1 MADEKK
7 RITNETLAAQRRE
20 RQEFLKLKR
29 AQSGEEAYEKGPT
42 LEEVMPKTFW
52 GKLQNFVYHTKV
64 PIIIVLVL
72 AVLFGVATA
81 QCINKEKYD
90 IELVAYSFSYIMDE
104 QLKVVEEQLE
114 SFCEDVDENGEKNIS
129 TVNCTFN
136 KNNASQNNTFANN
149 AEYTSISRYQAII
162 VGDPQATLFL
172 LDQGAFDQMVERNKE
187 NPFFEDE
194 IAYLSDEIYQ
204 EVKEK
209 TGFELPEGLIIA
221 YRRVEGTTIAKDKIS
236 SKCHDA
242 AKKIVSDYNEKY
254 TIPDGENK
262 ND

>member
-1 MADEKK
+1 MADDKK
-7 RITNETLAAQRRE
+7 RTKNEMLEAQRRE
-20 RQEFLKLKR
+20 REEFLKLKR
-29 AQSGEEAYEKGPT
+29 AQSGQVAYEKGPT

-64 PIIIVLVL
+64 PIIIALVL
-72 AVLFGVATA
+72 AVLFGIATA
-81 QCINKEKYD
+81 QCMNKEKYD

-129 TVNCTFN
+129 TVNCTFH
-136 KNNASQNNTFANN
+136 KNNASKNNTFTNN
-149 AEYTSISRYQAII
+149 AEYTSVSRYQAII
-162 VGDPQATLFL
+162 AGDPQATLFL
-172 LDQGAFDQMVERNKE
+172 LDQGAFDQMLERNKE
-187 NPFFEDE
+187 HPFFEDE

-236 SKCHDA
+236 SKCHA
-242 AKKIVSDYNEKY
+242 AAEKIVREYKVKY
-254 TIPDGENK
+254 SLDGENK